1 MQTGSPVAA
10 GAGAGVR
17 DRGWLVTGGAFEEL
31 TRTGELGPVSFDLLR
46 RLVHQVRRSYGFPPP
61 EGHAEWSDDAA
72 YEVVLAM
79 LTREGKGQKFVTSC
93 FALATDD
100 ASLER
105 VYLATIKHYFIDEA
119 KKTPRGKLRRR
130 IARLMSEDLAYRK
143 TKGSPPRWALADHAD
158 GAVWQGDL
166 DDLIARAARVT
177 GVGITRWNHA
187 GPTPKQ
193 TVHALKTIL
202 LCVLQHAQGAVREE
216 DLAKVLE
223 ARFELLAPARFTPLY
238 ADEGTVAEIVE
249 RQAAT
254 TAPDPTGVDAVAEDI
269 WQRLSPN
276 ERLLLP
282 YLDKDA
288 HHAAQL
294 LEIRQGHAA
303 MVLSN
308 LKTLLRDALSVDSDP
323 QAVMT
328 ALLRRCG
335 DAPS

>member
-10 GAGAGVR
+10 GAGAGVG

-31 TRTGELGPVSFDLLR
+31 TRTGKLGPVSFDLLR

-61 EGHAEWSDDAA
+61 EGHVEWSDDAA

-193 TVHALKTIL
+193 TVHALKTTL

-223 ARFELLAPARFTPLY
+223 ARFELWHRPASPRCTP
-238 ADEGTVAEIVE
+238 T
-249 RQAAT
+249 
-254 TAPDPTGVDAVAEDI
+254 
-269 WQRLSPN
+269 
-276 ERLLLP
+276 
-282 YLDKDA
+282 K
-288 HHAAQL
+288 
-294 LEIRQGHAA
+294 
-303 MVLSN
+303 
-308 LKTLLRDALSVDSDP
+308 
-323 QAVMT
+323 
-328 ALLRRCG
+328 
-335 DAPS
+335 APSPKSSNGRRPPPHRTRPGSTQWPRTSGSASHPMSGCCSRTSTRTPITRRSCWRSGKATRPWSCPISKLCSVTPYPWTVTRRQS